1 MNCISINKSN
11 LNTHIICTL
20 LLDFLFRALSAP
32 IVFPLKVM
40 QLHPFFEFISLR
52 CRNEWKFS
60 LLNINDIILQIRRT
74 YLVKDVHYTHTIFN
88 WEHNINIWKV
98 SGELGKILSPHFF
111 FLLTIF
117 NTHILSS
124 IEGIF
129 IFKKWAASWGKY
141 YRLIISSC

>member
-88 WEHNINIWKV
+88 WEHIHIQKV
-98 SGELGKILSPHFF
+98 NCELGKILSPHFF
-111 FLLTIF
+111 LLTIF
-117 NTHILSS
+117 NTHIHT
-124 IEGIF
+124 IF
-129 IFKKWAASWGKY
+129 NWGHIHFQKVSCELGKKLFLIF
-141 YRLIISSC
+141 SC